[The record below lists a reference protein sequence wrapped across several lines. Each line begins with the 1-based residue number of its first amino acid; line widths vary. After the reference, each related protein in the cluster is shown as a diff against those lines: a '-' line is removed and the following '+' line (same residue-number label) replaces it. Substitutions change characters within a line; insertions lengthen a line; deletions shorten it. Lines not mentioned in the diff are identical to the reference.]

1 MTSFFADHRSR
12 VAILLA
18 AVSATPAGAQT
29 IAQRLSTADRPVQ
42 VIYPSRQT
50 ACGDGRSYIGHVFD
64 DGYYFGTDDNTM
76 YQRGDGW
83 SRGACV
89 HGPARVVATVFG
101 GEVTRL
107 HVYVGPVPPA
117 SADVETINASA
128 ADAAAWLTSLVTGE
142 NARVAASAVL
152 PLVLV
157 DGPDPWP
164 VLLRVARDN
173 THGMGVRRDALMW
186 LGTGAIA
193 HLGIEQKRDD
203 TPDDEM
209 RSQAVFVLSQ
219 RPKTESVPALMDL
232 AKTAKY
238 ASAKRSAIFWLGQ
251 TGDPRAADVFAELL
265 GLR

>member
-1 MTSFFADHRSR
+1 MISFFASQRAR
-12 VAILLA
+12 LAVFLA
-18 AVSATPAGAQT
+18 AASASPLGAQT
-29 IAQRLSTADRPVQ
+29 IAQKLSTADRPVQ

-50 ACGDGRSYIGHVFD
+50 ACGDGRSYIGHVFE

-76 YQRGDGW
+76 YQRGGNW

-107 HVYVGPVPPA
+107 RVYVGPVPPP
-117 SADVETINASA
+117 SADVETVNASA
-128 ADAAAWLTSLVTGE
+128 SDAAAWLTALVTGD
-142 NARVAASAVL
+142 NARVAASAIL

-157 DGPDPWP
+157 DAPDPWP

-173 THGMGVRRDALMW
+173 SRGMNVRRDALMW
-186 LGTGAIA
+186 LGNGAIT
-193 HLGIEQKRDD
+193 HLGVEQKRDD

-209 RSQAVFVLSQ
+209 RTQAVFVLSQ
-219 RPKTESVPALMDL
+219 RPKSESVPALMDL

-238 ASAKRSAIFWLGQ
+238 PSAKRSAIFWLGQ

>member
-1 MTSFFADHRSR
+1 MTSSFADRCSR

-18 AVSATPAGAQT
+18 VVVSTPAGAQT
-29 IAQRLSTADRPVQ
+29 IAQRLSTTDRPVQ

-50 ACGDGRSYIGHVFD
+50 ACGDGRGSIGHVFE

-76 YQRGDGW
+76 YQRGDGR
-83 SRGACV
+83 SRGCV
-89 HGPARVVATVFG
+89 HGPARVVATVID

-107 HVYVGPVPPA
+107 RVYVGPVPPA
-117 SADVETINASA
+117 SSDVMTINAGA

-173 THGMGVRRDALMW
+173 TRGMNVRRDALMW
-186 LGTGAIA
+186 LGQGTVA

-219 RPKTESVPALMDL
+219 RPKSESVPALMDL
-232 AKTAKY
+232 ARTAKY
-238 ASAKRSAIFWLGQ
+238 PSAKRSAIFWLGQ